1 MLADVRSDQQ
11 NRKKRR
17 NLLRKDGTIILQQDS
32 CYQGQ
37 KIQNL
42 TIPENYTSLLSS
54 QDQDDV
60 GDYRLYDDDVVSPLQ
75 HREQV
80 SSRFGRGSFWQS
92 TIAPRP
98 DLEDHDYEEDGHD
111 NVDRGDA
118 SHLRTFIP
126 SDDTLETTV
135 RSSPFLK
142 GRSSGSLP
150 SKSYFPITF
159 STRFGAGLN
168 VLHIKIALYIYL
180 KIF

>member
-17 NLLRKDGTIILQQDS
+17 NLLRKDGTTILQQDS
-32 CYQGQ
+32 CYHGQ
-37 KIQNL
+37 KKNL

-98 DLEDHDYEEDGHD
+98 D
-111 NVDRGDA
+111 
-118 SHLRTFIP
+118 
-126 SDDTLETTV
+126 
-135 RSSPFLK
+135 
-142 GRSSGSLP
+142 
-150 SKSYFPITF
+150 
-159 STRFGAGLN
+159 
-168 VLHIKIALYIYL
+168 
-180 KIF
+180 

>member
-32 CYQGQ
+32 CYHGQ

-42 TIPENYTSLLSS
+42 TIPENHTSLLSS

-98 DLEDHDYEEDGHD
+98 D
-111 NVDRGDA
+111 
-118 SHLRTFIP
+118 
-126 SDDTLETTV
+126 
-135 RSSPFLK
+135 
-142 GRSSGSLP
+142 
-150 SKSYFPITF
+150 
-159 STRFGAGLN
+159 
-168 VLHIKIALYIYL
+168 
-180 KIF
+180 

>member
-54 QDQDDV
+54 QGQDDG
-60 GDYRLYDDDVVSPLQ
+60 GDYQLYDDDVVSPLQ

-98 DLEDHDYEEDGHD
+98 D
-111 NVDRGDA
+111 
-118 SHLRTFIP
+118 
-126 SDDTLETTV
+126 
-135 RSSPFLK
+135 
-142 GRSSGSLP
+142 
-150 SKSYFPITF
+150 
-159 STRFGAGLN
+159 
-168 VLHIKIALYIYL
+168 
-180 KIF
+180 